1 MPDTHILEHKM
12 GIFETTNEFYILGS
26 YIYLNCTA
34 MKDLQ
39 RNCDFQNFGKRQGI
53 EVTLDA
59 MIY

>member
-1 MPDTHILEHKM
+1 M
-12 GIFETTNEFYILGS
+12 TNSEIMSLLLL
-26 YIYLNCTA
+26 ITV

-39 RNCDFQNFGKRQGI
+39 RNCDFQNFGKIQGV